1 MTITTI
7 TLAGRA
13 LPVQELTFAQLK
25 RLLPAINRVARA
37 MAVGR
42 LEEAEMDDMGAILCA
57 ATGLSAAELDALP
70 VKGWEILPAFT
81 AIVTLAGLDAAGGT
95 GSGEAV
101 ASAGTG
107 TISTPTSPPASDG
120 TGTA

>member
-1 MTITTI
+1 MSDTTI

-37 MAVGR
+37 MASGR
-42 LEEAEMDDMGAILCA
+42 LDEAAMDDMGEILCA
-57 ATGLSAAELDALP
+57 ATGLSATELDALP
-70 VKGWEILPAFT
+70 VKGGEIAPAFT
-81 AIVTLAGLDAAGGT
+81 AIVNLAGLNATGGDA
-95 GSGEAV
+95 SGEAV

-107 TISTPTSPPASDG
+107 TISTPTSPPALDG
-120 TGTA
+120 TGVA